1 MTPSSSSTKP
11 TEKRSSQGAAEVDRV
26 TNPDPLGEQPSQGAD
41 EEHSM
46 NGKISC
52 LRMFVA
58 ILGKI
63 LLSPSLLWLLGLSA
77 GLIFV
82 GSRLQDMSQ
91 TLEAMR
97 WLIYRLG
104 YPYFQA
110 ITLAALVVT
119 ISVVLVDVIKTPVNV
134 EGLPLPLRLLW
145 KLMLI
150 IASGYK
156 NNCLWTGLS
165 LLSLTAFAASLSFPR
180 CLSSDVVLVS
190 FDIWDNGSLVRHL
203 SPGETLVYAP
213 ARFIEIEAKLE
224 ANLFNLPPPRVTCEW
239 VTHTG
244 DGRLIQATNC
254 KINYQTG
261 SDERS
266 DPVVVTITQHGCPS
280 LGIRSVVVSK
290 PE

>member
-1 MTPSSSSTKP
+1 MTQSSSSTQP
-11 TEKRSSQGAAEVDRV
+11 TEKRSSQGATGADRV
-26 TNPDPLGEQPSQGAD
+26 TNPDRLGEQPSQGTD
-41 EEHSM
+41 EKHSS
-46 NGKISC
+46 NGKNSWW
-52 LRMFVA
+52 RMFVA

-63 LLSPSLLWLLGLSA
+63 LLSPVLIWFLGLSA
-77 GLIFV
+77 SLSAAGFV
-82 GSRLQDMSQ
+82 VQDIPLLSYP
-91 TLEAMR
+91 LR
-97 WLIYRLG
+97 WLVYRLA

-110 ITLAALVVT
+110 ITFAALLVT
-119 ISVVLVDVIKTPVNV
+119 GSIVLVDVIKTPINV
-134 EGLPLPLRLLW
+134 EGSPWPLRLLW